1 MSIPTPRQYQSD
13 MKHGI
18 YEAWNGGH
26 RNVLGVLAT
35 GGGKTVMFSDIIK
48 EMNRPTVAI
57 AHRQEL
63 VAQISVSLARFEVY
77 HNIIA
82 PPKIVKFIASRHSVL
97 LGRSFFHPNAPTAV
111 AGVDTLLRRDLGS
124 WPSQVQLTVQDEA
137 HHIIRGNKWGKA
149 AELFPNALGL
159 GVTAT
164 PLRADGKGLGAHS
177 DGLFHS
183 MIEGPSMRE
192 LINMGML
199 TDYRIY
205 CPESDID
212 LSTVDVS
219 GATGD
224 FNANQLR
231 SAAHKSHIVGDVVE
245 QYIKIASGM
254 QGVTFAVDVETATK
268 IAAKFRDMG
277 VPAEVVS
284 AKTPDHLRTAI
295 VDRFERRELMQLVNV
310 DLFGEGFD
318 LPAIE
323 VVSMARPTASYGL
336 YVQQFGRALRIK
348 DGKEIAIIIDH
359 VGNVVRHHG
368 PPDVPRTWSLDARER
383 GSRAKRDEDTIPL
396 TACTSCMQ
404 PYERVLSAC
413 PFCGEKP
420 IPAERSTPEQV
431 DGDLFEMSLEA
442 LQKLRGETIVES
454 PEDLKKRMTFA
465 GAPDVVLNSA
475 LKNRNKLIT
484 ARETITE
491 VINNWGAIVM
501 MSGVP
506 QAEAYKQFFFKF
518 KIDVIGAQTL
528 GCKET
533 EALTERILND
543 V

>member
-1 MSIPTPRQYQSD
+1 
-13 MKHGI
+13 MKHEI
-18 YEAWNGGH
+18 YDSWNSGN

-48 EMNRPTVAI
+48 EMNRPTIAI

-63 VAQISVSLARFEVY
+63 VTQISVSLARFEIY

-82 PPKIVKFIASRHSVL
+82 PPKIVKFIATRHSKL
-97 LGRSFFHPNAPTAV
+97 LGRSFFHPNALTAV

-124 WPSQVQLTVQDEA
+124 WPSQVQLQIQDEA
-137 HHIIRGNKWGKA
+137 HHIIKGNKWGKA
-149 AELFPNALGL
+149 SNLFPNALGL

-164 PLRADGKGLGAHS
+164 PLRADGKGLGAHA

-192 LINMGML
+192 LINMGFL

-219 GATGD
+219 SDTGD

-231 SAAHKSHIVGDVVE
+231 TAAHKSHIVGDVVE
-245 QYIKIASGM
+245 QYIRIASGL

-268 IAAKFRDMG
+268 IAANFRERG

-318 LPAIE
+318 LPAME

-336 YVQQFGRALRIK
+336 YVQQFGRPLRIK
-348 DGKEIAIIIDH
+348 DGKTIAIIIDH
-359 VGNVVRHHG
+359 VGNVVRHNG
-368 PPDVPRTWSLDARER
+368 PPDVPRTWSLNARER
-383 GSRAKRDEDTIPL
+383 GSRAKREETQIPL
-396 TACTSCMQ
+396 TTCLNKTCMQ

-413 PFCGEKP
+413 PFCGQKP
-420 IPAERSTPEQV
+420 VPAGRSKPEQV
-431 DGDLFEMSLEA
+431 DGDLFEMSPEA
-442 LQKLRGETIVES
+442 LQKLRGETVVES
-454 PEDLKKRMTFA
+454 PEDLKKRMTYM
-465 GAPDVVLNSA
+465 GAEGVVLNSA
-475 LKNRNKLIT
+475 LKNRNNLIE
-484 ARETITE
+484 ARTTITD

-501 MSGVP
+501 MSGVS
-506 QAEAYKQFFFKF
+506 QAEAYKRFYFKF
-518 KIDVIGAQTL
+518 KTDVISAQTL

-533 EALTERILND
+533 EALIERIQND
-543 V
+543 TSN